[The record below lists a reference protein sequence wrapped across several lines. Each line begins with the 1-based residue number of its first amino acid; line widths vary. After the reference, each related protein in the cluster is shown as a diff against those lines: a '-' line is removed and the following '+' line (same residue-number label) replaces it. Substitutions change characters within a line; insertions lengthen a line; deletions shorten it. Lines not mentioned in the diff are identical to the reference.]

1 MINKNKKDINFGQIK
16 SIYNEILAESISSK
30 NKKNKDVFKK
40 YVKTLKEN
48 EILKTQFYIYS
59 NIENKFDENKN
70 RAIEFIKENISL
82 MDKYSK
88 EEIKGAIKKI
98 TNEFIIE
105 NENLYLV
112 NDKTKELY
120 ENISKLIL
128 TKKNPKTIDTIVETT
143 DKIADYITSNVKDIN
158 SILEGLED
166 IVISTKELGN
176 LMISRFNET
185 YSELSESEREVFDL
199 IINSNED
206 KKEEV
211 FNNAISECLSL
222 VTKKLTSDEV
232 RGEIDLRESLL
243 NLKENLLNRVYNKEN
258 FDSEIIKVIELK
270 KTLEN

>member
-40 YVKTLKEN
+40 YVKTLKKN

-158 SILEGLED
+158 PILEGLED

-211 FNNAISECLSL
+211 FKNAISECLSL

>member
-1 MINKNKKDINFGQIK
+1 MINKDKKDINFGQIK
-16 SIYNEILAESISSK
+16 SIYNEILAESISTK

-158 SILEGLED
+158 PILEGLED

-211 FNNAISECLSL
+211 FKNAISECLSL